1 MEQTKKKSEST
12 KRNKEQILHLL
23 SEYEKS
29 HGLTIKQ
36 FCQQHG
42 ISEGVFYS
50 YRSRY
55 GFKKPP
61 KSKSGGFIPIT
72 TPVLKESFNTLFA
85 EVNGIKIY
93 QAVPAD
99 YLKTLA
105 S

>member
-1 MEQTKKKSEST
+1 MEQTEKKPLVG

-55 GFKKPP
+55 RS
-61 KSKSGGFIPIT
+61 KSQANDKSGGFIAIGAP
-72 TPVLKESFNTLFA
+72 PPKESTCTLFA
-85 EVNGIKIY
+85 EVNSIKIY

-99 YLKTLA
+99 YLKILA